1 MKQVWHLQNNRSIFR
16 LKLPLHITARCTPN
30 KYLHYQQITVI
41 VSSVLPK
48 KINCFGCYNGVWVTD
63 FGSAVGLASAL
74 RESLIQVAFARN
86 ALIGKNEK
94 NELMY
99 NYLTSSAFK
108 QRIEAIVEAFTS
120 MKEDLDSEKRAMEKI
135 WSKREAQITRV
146 VKNTAG
152 MYGDMQGIIGSSLP
166 EIKLLQL
173 PGDEEE

>member
-1 MKQVWHLQNNRSIFR
+1 
-16 LKLPLHITARCTPN
+16 
-30 KYLHYQQITVI
+30 
-41 VSSVLPK
+41 
-48 KINCFGCYNGVWVTD
+48 VTD